1 MFKHSLV
8 ILSLS
13 AVVLQ
18 TTAFAAVDCG
28 DVTSDA
34 ASAISFK
41 DRNAAIEILQDRDQK
56 ACLLPEY
63 IVKLNHLVG
72 KTHVKEEP
80 LLKYP
85 RGDISNP
92 QKMKELCAHEMNRTL
107 HIKTLTSDWAQTA
120 EVGFTYQGHN
130 CTIVMDGDN
139 IDAMIQ

>member
-1 MFKHSLV
+1 MYKHSYV

-13 AVVLQ
+13 AALLSA
-18 TTAFAAVDCG
+18 TALAAVDCG

-41 DRNAAIEILQDRDQK
+41 DRNAALEILQDQDQK

-63 IVKLNHLVG
+63 VVKLKALALGVR
-72 KTHVKEEP
+72 EP
-80 LLKYP
+80 PMLKYP

-92 QKMKELCAHEMNRTL
+92 GKMKELCAHEMNRTL
-107 HIKTLTSDWAQTA
+107 HIKSSTSDWAQTA
-120 EVGFTYQGHN
+120 EVGFTYNGYN

-139 IDAMIQ
+139 IDAIIQ

>member
-1 MFKHSLV
+1 MFKHSLI

-13 AVVLQ
+13 AAVLQ

-41 DRNAAIEILQDRDQK
+41 DRNAAIEILQDKDQK

-63 IVKLNHLVG
+63 IVKLNSLVG
-72 KTHVKEEP
+72 KKHPKEQP
-80 LLKYP
+80 MLKYP
-85 RGDISNP
+85 QGDISNP
-92 QKMKELCAHEMNRTL
+92 QKMKELCVHEMNRTL
-107 HIKTLTSDWAQTA
+107 HIKSNTSDWAQTA
-120 EVGFTYQGHN
+120 EVGFTYNGHN
-130 CTIVMDGDN
+130 CTIVMDDDN